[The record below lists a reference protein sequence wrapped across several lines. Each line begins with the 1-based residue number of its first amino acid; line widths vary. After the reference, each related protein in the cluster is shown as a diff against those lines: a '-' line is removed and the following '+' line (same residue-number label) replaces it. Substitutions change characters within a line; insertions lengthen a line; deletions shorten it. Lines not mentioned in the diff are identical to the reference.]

1 MIDFSLVMLVIFIFL
16 RLDLEAHAD
25 IVQKIFSEEDER
37 WLPLDDLH
45 RHFFEGP
52 FLDRFNTTILF
63 LLHLLFCSRLFS
75 DNEEFFKS
83 LDALLLIFV
92 ISIFLIIG
100 KDEGLGVVTRC
111 LRVV

>member
-1 MIDFSLVMLVIFIFL
+1 MIDFSLVMLVMFIFL

-25 IVQKIFSEEDER
+25 IVQKIFSEENER

-52 FLDRFNTTILF
+52 FLDRFNTTIL
-63 LLHLLFCSRLFS
+63 LLLRLLFCRRLLS
-75 DNEEFFKS
+75 DNEEFFQS
-83 LDALLLIFV
+83 LDALLLILI
-92 ISIFLIIG
+92 ISIFLAVR
-100 KDEGLGVVTRC
+100 KDEGLGVVTGC